1 MTITIRV
8 TDIRTDGGTQSRAG
22 LDMDQVMKY
31 AEQMEDGA
39 NFPPVIVFY
48 DGTTHWLADGFH
60 RLEARRQGGMTHIT
74 ADIRQG
80 DRLDALRYS
89 LGAND
94 KHGLPRNAQDYRRA
108 YQCAVDNSLCKPDDT
123 ASVQKLL
130 NCTTRHAQRL
140 TREARDQAKA
150 ERDRKITE
158 LAAEGKTQREIA
170 AEVGS
175 SQKTVDRALESKRTL
190 SEMTQPTPQTEPDP
204 QPTPETE
211 PEPEVMPKQKPRLK
225 VTDEHLYK
233 DGNPFSAKALYY
245 VIRDQMKRIGYSDP
259 NAPEVLRKIIH
270 EAQQILSTIEKGEAA

>member
-22 LDMDQVMKY
+22 LDMDVVMEY

-39 NFPPVIVFY
+39 HFPPVIVFY

-60 RLEARRQGGMTHIT
+60 RLEARRQGGMTNIT
-74 ADIRQG
+74 ADVRQG
-80 DRLDALRYS
+80 DRRDALRYS

-108 YQCAVDNSLCKPDDT
+108 YQCGVDNDLCKPDDT
-123 ASVQKLL
+123 AAVQKLL
-130 NCTTRHAQRL
+130 NCSRRWAQTL

-170 AEVGS
+170 AEVGCGKGTIDRTIAPKRNS
-175 SQKTVDRALESKRTL
+175 SETG
-190 SEMTQPTPQTEPDP
+190 QPTPQTEP

-245 VIRDQMKRIGYSDP
+245 VIRDQIKRIGYSDP